1 MEERVPPQNIEAEQ
15 SVLGA
20 MLIDKEAIAKA
31 TEILSA
37 EDFYREAHRVI
48 FSAML
53 EIYNKNEA
61 VDMITVTDILRR
73 DNKLEDVGGIAYIT
87 SLANVVLTAA
97 NVKYHAEIVAEKSVL
112 RQLVKVSTEIAAMGY
127 EANDEVG
134 VLLDTAESRI
144 LEISNRKKRADFTPI
159 SAVLMDSVQNIEKLL
174 NNKGG
179 LTGIPT
185 GFNDLDKLTSG
196 LHPSDFIILAARP
209 SMGKTALALNI
220 VQNVALRA
228 HKRVGGDPRSV
239 AFFSL
244 EMSKE
249 QLVNRML
256 CAEANIDSQRLR
268 IGEMK
273 EDDWTH
279 LWDACDVMSKA
290 KIYIDD
296 TAGITVMDMRSRA
309 RRLKA
314 EHGLDLIVVDYL
326 QLMQGSGKRNT
337 SGDRQQEVSEI
348 SRSLKALAREL
359 DVPVLALSQLS
370 RGVEARQ
377 VKRPMLSDLRESGS
391 LEQDADI
398 VAFLYREDYYNPET
412 ENKHTELIIAKHRN
426 GEIGDVPLRFHH
438 EEVRFV
444 DEADSTFRQA
454 DVVNSAMNED
464 VPADDL
470 GYTGSFTSGN
480 EFTDSGFNNI

>member
-1 MEERVPPQNIEAEQ
+1 MIEERVPPQNIEAEQ
-15 SVLGA
+15 AVLGA

-31 TEILSA
+31 TEVLSA
-37 EDFYREAHRVI
+37 DDFYREAHRVI

-53 EIYNKNEA
+53 ELYNKNEA
-61 VDMITVTDILRR
+61 VDMVTVTEILKR
-73 DNKLEDVGGIAYIT
+73 DNKLEDIGGIAYIT

-112 RQLVKVSTEIAAMGY
+112 RQLVRVSTEIAAMGY
-127 EANDEVG
+127 EGNEDVG
-134 VLLDTAESRI
+134 TLLDTAESRI
-144 LEISNRKKRADFTPI
+144 LEISNRKKKNDFTAI
-159 SAVLMDSVQNIEKLL
+159 NDILMDSVQSIESLL
-174 NNKGG
+174 QNKGG
-179 LTGIPT
+179 LTGLPA
-185 GFNDLDKLTSG
+185 GFADLDKLTSG

-228 HKRVGGDPRSV
+228 HKVIGGEPRSV

-256 CAEANIDSQRLR
+256 CAEAGIDSQRLR
-268 IGEMK
+268 VGEMRD
-273 EDDWTH
+273 EDWTH
-279 LWDACDVMSKA
+279 LWDACDTMSRA

-296 TAGITVMDMRSRA
+296 TAGITAMDMRSRA

-326 QLMQGSGKRNT
+326 QLMQGSGKRNN

-370 RGVEARQ
+370 RSVESRQ

-426 GEIGDVPLRFHH
+426 GPVDTVNLFFQKQFTK
-438 EEVRFV
+438 FV
-444 DEADSTFRQA
+444 
-454 DVVNSAMNED
+454 
-464 VPADDL
+464 
-470 GYTGSFTSGN
+470 GFTKRES
-480 EFTDSGFNNI
+480 

>member
-1 MEERVPPQNIEAEQ
+1 MLEERVPPQNIEAEQ
-15 SVLGA
+15 AVLGA
-20 MLIDKEAIAKA
+20 MLIDKEAIAKV
-31 TEILSA
+31 TEILTSD
-37 EDFYREAHRVI
+37 DFYREAHRVI
-48 FSAML
+48 FNAMMEL
-53 EIYNKNEA
+53 YNKNEA
-61 VDMITVTDILRR
+61 VDMVTITEILKR

-97 NVKYHAEIVAEKSVL
+97 NVKYHADIVAEKSVL
-112 RQLVKVSTEIAAMGY
+112 RQLVRVSTEIAAMGY
-127 EANDEVG
+127 EANDDVG
-134 VLLDTAESRI
+134 TLLDNAESRI
-144 LEISNRKKRADFTPI
+144 LEISNRKKKADFTPI
-159 SAVLMDSVQNIEKLL
+159 NDVLMESVQSIEKLL

-179 LTGIPT
+179 LTGLPT
-185 GFNDLDKLTSG
+185 GFADLDKLTSG
-196 LHPSDFIILAARP
+196 LQPSDFVILAARP

-228 HKRVGGDPRSV
+228 QKKVGGEARSV

-256 CAEANIDSQRLR
+256 CAEAGIDSQRLR
-268 IGEMK
+268 VGEMHD
-273 EDDWTH
+273 EDWTH

-296 TAGITVMDMRSRA
+296 TAGITAMDMRSRA

-326 QLMQGSGKRNT
+326 QLMQGSGKR
-337 SGDRQQEVSEI
+337 SIAHDRQQEVSEI

-359 DVPVLALSQLS
+359 NVPVLALSQLS
-370 RGVEARQ
+370 RSVESRQ

-426 GEIGDVPLRFHH
+426 GPVDTVNLFFQKQFTK
-438 EEVRFV
+438 FV
-444 DEADSTFRQA
+444 
-454 DVVNSAMNED
+454 
-464 VPADDL
+464 
-470 GYTGSFTSGN
+470 GFTKMEG
-480 EFTDSGFNNI
+480 

>member
-256 CAEANIDSQRLR
+256 CAEANIDRQRLR

-426 GEIGDVPLRFHH
+426 GPVDTVNLFFHKQFTK
-438 EEVRFV
+438 FV
-444 DEADSTFRQA
+444 GFTKR
-454 DVVNSAMNED
+454 ED
-464 VPADDL
+464 
-470 GYTGSFTSGN
+470 
-480 EFTDSGFNNI
+480 

>member
-1 MEERVPPQNIEAEQ
+1 MIEERVPPQNIEAEQ
-15 SVLGA
+15 AVLGA

-31 TEILSA
+31 SEILTSS
-37 EDFYREAHRVI
+37 DFYREAHRVI
-48 FSAML
+48 FNAML
-53 EIYNKNEA
+53 ELYNKNEA
-61 VDMITVTDILRR
+61 VDMVTVTEILKR
-73 DNKLEDVGGIAYIT
+73 DNKLEDIGGLAYIT

-97 NVKYHAEIVAEKSVL
+97 NVKYHADIVVEKSVL
-112 RQLVKVSTEIAAMGY
+112 RQLVRVSTEIAAMGY
-127 EANDEVG
+127 EANEDVG
-134 VLLDTAESRI
+134 TLLDTAESRI
-144 LEISNRKKRADFTPI
+144 LEISNRKKKADFTPI
-159 SAVLMDSVQNIEKLL
+159 NDVLMESVQNIEKLI

-179 LTGIPT
+179 LTGLPS
-185 GFNDLDKLTSG
+185 GFADLDKLTSG

-228 HKRVGGDPRSV
+228 HKKIGGEPRSV

-256 CAEANIDSQRLR
+256 CAEAGIDSQRLR
-268 IGEMK
+268 VGEMGDK
-273 EDDWTH
+273 D
-279 LWDACDVMSKA
+279 WDALWGACDLMSKA

-326 QLMQGSGKRNT
+326 QLMQGSGKRNN

-370 RGVEARQ
+370 RSVEARQ

-426 GEIGDVPLRFHH
+426 GPVDTVNLFFHKQFTK
-438 EEVRFV
+438 FV
-444 DEADSTFRQA
+444 
-454 DVVNSAMNED
+454 
-464 VPADDL
+464 
-470 GYTGSFTSGN
+470 
-480 EFTDSGFNNI
+480 GFSKRDN

>member
-1 MEERVPPQNIEAEQ
+1 MMDSRIPPQNIEAEQ

-20 MLIDKEAIAKA
+20 MMLDKEAIAKA
-31 TEILSA
+31 SEILTS

-48 FSAML
+48 FNAML
-53 EIYNKNEA
+53 ELYNKNEV
-61 VDMITVTDILRR
+61 VDMVTITDILRR
-73 DNKLEDVGGIAYIT
+73 DNKLEDIGGIAYIT
-87 SLANVVLTAA
+87 ALANVVPTAA
-97 NVKYHAEIVAEKSVL
+97 NVKYHADIVAEKSVL
-112 RQLVKVSTEIAAMGY
+112 RQLVRVSTEIATMGY
-127 EANDEVG
+127 EGSDDVG

-144 LEISNRKKRADFTPI
+144 LEISNRKKKNDFTQI
-159 SAVLMDSVQNIEKLL
+159 KDVLMDSVQGLEKLIT
-174 NNKGG
+174 NKGG
-179 LTGIPT
+179 LTGLPT
-185 GFNDLDKLTSG
+185 GFPDLDKLTSG

-228 HKRVGGDPRSV
+228 HKQIGGEPRSV

-249 QLVNRML
+249 QLVHRML
-256 CAEANIDSQRLR
+256 CAEAGIDSQRLR
-268 IGEMK
+268 VGEMGDK
-273 EDDWTH
+273 DWDS
-279 LWDACDVMSKA
+279 LWAACDTMSKA

-296 TAGITVMDMRSRA
+296 TAGITAMEMRSRA

-326 QLMQGSGKRNT
+326 QLMQGSGRKSF

-398 VAFLYREDYYNPET
+398 VAFLYREDYYDKET

-426 GEIGDVPLRFHH
+426 GPVDTVNLFFHKQFTK
-438 EEVRFV
+438 FV
-444 DEADSTFRQA
+444 
-454 DVVNSAMNED
+454 
-464 VPADDL
+464 
-470 GYTGSFTSGN
+470 SFTKRQ
-480 EFTDSGFNNI
+480 D

>member
-1 MEERVPPQNIEAEQ
+1 M
-15 SVLGA
+15 LGA

-31 TEILSA
+31 TEVLSA
-37 EDFYREAHRVI
+37 DDFYREAHRVI

-53 EIYNKNEA
+53 ELYNKNEA
-61 VDMITVTDILRR
+61 VDMVTVTEILKR
-73 DNKLEDVGGIAYIT
+73 DNKLEDIGGIAYIT

-112 RQLVKVSTEIAAMGY
+112 RQLVRVSTEIAAMGY
-127 EANDEVG
+127 EANEDVG
-134 VLLDTAESRI
+134 TLLDTAESRI
-144 LEISNRKKRADFTPI
+144 LEISNRKKKNDFTAI
-159 SAVLMDSVQNIEKLL
+159 NDILMDSVQSIESLL
-174 NNKGG
+174 QNKGG
-179 LTGIPT
+179 LTGLPA
-185 GFNDLDKLTSG
+185 GFADLDKLTSG

-228 HKRVGGDPRSV
+228 HKVIGGEPRSV

-256 CAEANIDSQRLR
+256 CAEAGIDSQRLR
-268 IGEMK
+268 VGEMHD
-273 EDDWTH
+273 EDWTH
-279 LWDACDVMSKA
+279 LWDACDTMSRA

-296 TAGITVMDMRSRA
+296 TPGVTAMDMRSRA

-326 QLMQGSGKRNT
+326 QLMQGSGKRNN

-370 RGVEARQ
+370 RSVESRQ

-426 GEIGDVPLRFHH
+426 GPVDTVNLFFQKQFTK
-438 EEVRFV
+438 FV
-444 DEADSTFRQA
+444 
-454 DVVNSAMNED
+454 
-464 VPADDL
+464 
-470 GYTGSFTSGN
+470 GFTKRES
-480 EFTDSGFNNI
+480 